1 MSTTNPSKILT
12 AAEVVKQER
21 TEVERQRNVRFSGQA
36 QQPEENENHMGLC
49 FSGGGIRSATL
60 NLGILQGLQE
70 TGVLK
75 QVDYLSTV
83 SGGGYIGSWFCATRH
98 RLAAAAKAKNEVA
111 AELLK
116 GDRFL
121 IEDESPGLGS
131 PMLRH
136 LRQHARYLAPE
147 AGITS
152 GDLWTMISIWTRNT
166 LLMQLTVF
174 MALFFL
180 ISFFQAAPLVFQWLV
195 RDGSPY
201 SLLWFGMTIV
211 QILCVATASACG
223 LCELR
228 KVLKGNKQEQIKAG
242 AGMPAVVITGCLAI
256 ASVCGGAQIFAG
268 FADGQKSVWAD
279 TPCQIF
285 AGLLALSSSIMM
297 GMARRYQFPPEK
309 KWGRVMR
316 EALIHLACFPALAAA
331 VMAVIWLLAK
341 VFHAI
346 GSAHL
351 ESSFDAPVL
360 TDYYTAGA
368 IAWSSVVTVPLLL
381 GGYGLVMIVATG
393 LLGGHAWEVAM
404 EWLARAGAWMV
415 MALLLSGLVLA
426 VAVAGPVWVDYLF
439 SGEVSN
445 WLRSTIVGGWVAGS
459 IGAVVMGHS
468 ESTNGSPAEGGV
480 KKKIT

>member
-1 MSTTNPSKILT
+1 MDDQKDKLLKMNIGVSALHGNNKNKDQEIFEIIDGRIKIIYMSPEYLINGDGLELVNSMMSKHSRYHCV
-12 AAEVVKQER
+12 AEAGLRALANICEDGDE
-21 TEVERQRNVRFSGQA
+21 TE
-36 QQPEENENHMGLC
+36 
-49 FSGGGIRSATL
+49 
-60 NLGILQGLQE
+60 
-70 TGVLK
+70 
-75 QVDYLSTV
+75 
-83 SGGGYIGSWFCATRH
+83 
-98 RLAAAAKAKNEVA
+98 
-111 AELLK
+111 ELLK

-309 KWGRVMR
+309 KWGRV
-316 EALIHLACFPALAAA
+316 LPQ
-331 VMAVIWLLAK
+331 
-341 VFHAI
+341 
-346 GSAHL
+346 
-351 ESSFDAPVL
+351 
-360 TDYYTAGA
+360 
-368 IAWSSVVTVPLLL
+368 
-381 GGYGLVMIVATG
+381 
-393 LLGGHAWEVAM
+393 
-404 EWLARAGAWMV
+404 
-415 MALLLSGLVLA
+415 
-426 VAVAGPVWVDYLF
+426 
-439 SGEVSN
+439 
-445 WLRSTIVGGWVAGS
+445 RSWQ
-459 IGAVVMGHS
+459 
-468 ESTNGSPAEGGV
+468 
-480 KKKIT
+480 